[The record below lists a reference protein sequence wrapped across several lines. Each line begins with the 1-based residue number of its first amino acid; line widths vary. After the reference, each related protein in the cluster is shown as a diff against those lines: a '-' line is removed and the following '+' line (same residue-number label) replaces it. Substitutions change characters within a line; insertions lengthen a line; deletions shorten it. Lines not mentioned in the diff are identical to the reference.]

1 MDHANKRDCAFL
13 SASELSVLPE
23 TPKGIGDRA
32 KKQGWVK
39 RKRTGRGGG
48 FEYLVASMP
57 AEVQTAIAQKQMMQI
72 MQQTPTLPE
81 QKQPEKV
88 SKKSQKLG
96 LIPVEEGL
104 QYLDNKQRAVA
115 DARLVLVGYVLM
127 LHRSEQLKLGIKDAV
142 RYVVE
147 QIKADALPDDKKHLV
162 AVANARTGDK
172 RQGLG
177 FSTLYRWV
185 RTYQAVKGDGEA
197 LRIGRILAL
206 AERKSRQPEN
216 WAHKPWMG
224 DFLRYYQNPNK
235 PTILSAM
242 KKMAVDYAKWGKVM
256 PSYDVVQKTL
266 QDVPPFIRNR
276 GRVTG
281 SEYKSRYLTHIR
293 RDWTTLAPNDVW
305 VGDGHSFKAKVRSFQ
320 NGQPKTLEFTMVIDG
335 SSGAIMGWSVSLAEN
350 TSAVADA
357 LRCGFRDYGLPLV
370 YYSDNGAGQTAKLLD
385 DETLGL
391 FARLNIEHLT
401 GIPGNPMGRAR
412 IERKWKDTAIA
423 LAREYGTYQ
432 GKDADREAVRKRNV
446 LLDSAWNA
454 ERQGKVLS
462 LEQRKALQHVPTFQQ
477 FLLDLAE
484 MVQRYNETHEHRGL
498 PIDPETGKHYTPM
511 AYYRFRL
518 ATDAPS
524 EVGIE
529 RLTEVELDYLA
540 RPEVKRKVD
549 MNAEINWLNQIY
561 FHKALLAY
569 AGQTVCVGVD
579 FHDGSNVIVRTQEGA
594 FICKAVRDGNKT
606 AAFAENFIEHQKQKR
621 AQRKVRD
628 LEKKAQIART
638 EALPALEHAPS
649 SGFADWMRGG
659 FRQPEM
665 AVWEADSS
673 LVRQVEDDDDDE
685 VIVDFAWQLERK
697 FG

>member
-1 MDHANKRDCAFL
+1 M
-13 SASELSVLPE
+13 
-23 TPKGIGDRA
+23 
-32 KKQGWVK
+32 
-39 RKRTGRGGG
+39 
-48 FEYLVASMP
+48 VA
-57 AEVQTAIAQKQMMQI
+57 
-72 MQQTPTLPE
+72 
-81 QKQPEKV
+81 
-88 SKKSQKLG
+88 
-96 LIPVEEGL
+96 
-104 QYLDNKQRAVA
+104 
-115 DARLVLVGYVLM
+115 
-127 LHRSEQLKLGIKDAV
+127 
-142 RYVVE
+142 
-147 QIKADALPDDKKHLV
+147 
-162 AVANARTGDK
+162 
-172 RQGLG
+172 
-177 FSTLYRWV
+177 
-185 RTYQAVKGDGEA
+185 
-197 LRIGRILAL
+197 
-206 AERKSRQPEN
+206 
-216 WAHKPWMG
+216 
-224 DFLRYYQNPNK
+224 
-235 PTILSAM
+235 
-242 KKMAVDYAKWGKVM
+242 
-256 PSYDVVQKTL
+256 
-266 QDVPPFIRNR
+266 R
-276 GRVTG
+276 GR
-281 SEYKSRYLTHIR
+281 L
-293 RDWTTLAPNDVW
+293 
-305 VGDGHSFKAKVRSFQ
+305 
-320 NGQPKTLEFTMVIDG
+320 
-335 SSGAIMGWSVSLAEN
+335 WSVSLAEN

-594 FICKAVRDGNKT
+594 FICKAVCDGNKT
-606 AAFAENFIEHQKQKR
+606 AAFAENFIEHQKQKWV
-621 AQRKVRD
+621 QRKVRD

-638 EALPALEHAPS
+638 EALPALEQMPDFTAIVP
-649 SGFADWMRGG
+649 MPQQE
-659 FRQPEM
+659 RQPEM
-665 AVWEADSS
+665 AILPAKAV
-673 LVRQVEDDDDDE
+673 
-685 VIVDFAWQLERK
+685 
-697 FG
+697 

>member
-1 MDHANKRDCAFL
+1 MSWVLSSDLIGLAGMPTTSRGITKKATTENWTKRRRQG
-13 SASELSVLPE
+13 V
-23 TPKGIGDRA
+23 KGN
-32 KKQGWVK
+32 V
-39 RKRTGRGGG
+39 
-48 FEYLVASMP
+48 FEYEIASMP
-57 AEVQTAIAQKQMMQI
+57 AEVQIAIAQKQMTQI

-104 QYLDNKQRAVA
+104 QHLDNKQRAVA

-206 AERKSRQPEN
+206 AERKSRQ
-216 WAHKPWMG
+216 HKPWMR

-235 PTILSAM
+235 PTILLAM

-276 GRVTG
+276 GRVMG

-335 SSGAIMGWSVSLAEN
+335 CSGAIMGWSVSLAEN

-446 LLDSAWNA
+446 LLDSAWND
-454 ERQGKVLS
+454 RTSGQGVV
-462 LEQRKALQHVPTFQQ
+462 A
-477 FLLDLAE
+477 
-484 MVQRYNETHEHRGL
+484 
-498 PIDPETGKHYTPM
+498 
-511 AYYRFRL
+511 
-518 ATDAPS
+518 
-524 EVGIE
+524 
-529 RLTEVELDYLA
+529 
-540 RPEVKRKVD
+540 
-549 MNAEINWLNQIY
+549 
-561 FHKALLAY
+561 
-569 AGQTVCVGVD
+569 
-579 FHDGSNVIVRTQEGA
+579 
-594 FICKAVRDGNKT
+594 
-606 AAFAENFIEHQKQKR
+606 
-621 AQRKVRD
+621 
-628 LEKKAQIART
+628 
-638 EALPALEHAPS
+638 
-649 SGFADWMRGG
+649 
-659 FRQPEM
+659 
-665 AVWEADSS
+665 
-673 LVRQVEDDDDDE
+673 
-685 VIVDFAWQLERK
+685 
-697 FG
+697 